1 MPTRGLSNKAASTH
15 TTPFNHSSFYTQE
28 AFQTKQL
35 LQTENL
41 SIKAAFTHN
50 KPFKQ
55 LLQIKNLSNKAAFD
69 TPQTFQT
76 KPPAWSKGYKRSR
89 YSKHGFINVSSK
101 KTMKKHKIQRP
112 YLRDLA
118 KNPNPL
124 IKVSKTMIF
133 GQTPNPLFKVR
144 TLIKDFRRLWGA
156 VGTSFSGQI
165 SATGLS

>member
-1 MPTRGLSNKAASTH
+1 
-15 TTPFNHSSFYTQE
+15 
-28 AFQTKQL
+28 
-35 LQTENL
+35 
-41 SIKAAFTHN
+41 
-50 KPFKQ
+50 
-55 LLQIKNLSNKAAFD
+55 
-69 TPQTFQT
+69 
-76 KPPAWSKGYKRSR
+76 
-89 YSKHGFINVSSK
+89 
-101 KTMKKHKIQRP
+101 MKKHKIQRP

-118 KNPNPL
+118 KNPDPL